1 MDSERAGNRT
11 GAPGP
16 GKRPPRVPRWARL
29 ISRIPLPVWY
39 ALASLLAWLGEYVT
53 PYRRKVINEQLRKCF
68 PELDDEAI
76 ARVRRG
82 FYRNFAD
89 VMVETVKALSISPQ
103 EVRRRMA
110 LSGAERVRE
119 HVRAGRSVIV
129 ATSHNCNWEWTLLIL
144 SLELGCPLEAAYKPM
159 HDPWAD
165 RLLLAMRSRFGAT
178 MIAAKRLPIHV
189 MRRRKEPR
197 VLAMV
202 ADQDPV
208 SSGARYF
215 TSFFG
220 QETAF
225 YQGPEAMARAVGAPI
240 FFVAVRRTAR
250 GHYAVDLEPLVGHD
264 EQLADGAWVERYV
277 RRVEQ
282 QIRANPPDWLWS
294 YRRWKVSRDAQGNV
308 SVQRPG

>member
-1 MDSERAGNRT
+1 MDSERAGNRA
-11 GAPGP
+11 GAPRP
-16 GKRPPRVPRWARL
+16 GRRPPGVPGWARL

-110 LSGAERVRE
+110 LGGAERVRE

-208 SSGARYF
+208 SSGARHF

-225 YQGPEAMARAVGAPI
+225 YLGPEAIARAVGAPI

-264 EQLADGAWVERYV
+264 EQLEDGAWVERYV